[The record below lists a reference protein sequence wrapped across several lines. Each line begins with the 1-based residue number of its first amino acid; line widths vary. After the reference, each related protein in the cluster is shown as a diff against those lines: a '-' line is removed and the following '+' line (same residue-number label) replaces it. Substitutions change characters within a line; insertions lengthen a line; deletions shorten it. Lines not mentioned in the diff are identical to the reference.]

1 MCDEDELVCDVGE
14 CTVDVCED
22 DELDVVEWLAVG
34 CVEFWAPKWDAGP
47 EPNPL
52 KKPELLLDRLELLEL
67 QLFERP

>member
-1 MCDEDELVCDVGE
+1 MCDVDERAVDVWLADELG
-14 CTVDVCED
+14 
-22 DELDVVEWLAVG
+22 VVVWLAVD

-47 EPNPL
+47 ELDPL